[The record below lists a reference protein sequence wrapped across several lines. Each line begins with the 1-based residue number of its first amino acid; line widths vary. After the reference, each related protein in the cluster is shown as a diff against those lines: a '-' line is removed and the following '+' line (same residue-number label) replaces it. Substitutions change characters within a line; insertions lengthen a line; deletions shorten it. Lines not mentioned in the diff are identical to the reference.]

1 MDQETIFLTIVGMAV
16 VTFIPRLLPV
26 LLLSSR
32 TLPPVIIRWLSYI
45 PVAVLSAMLLPTIL
59 VVDGKVALKGDNIL
73 LWAAIPTLVVAV
85 ETKSLFTSVVAGMIM
100 VAAARYFL
108 GF

>member
-1 MDQETIFLTIVGMAV
+1 MTVIGMAV

-45 PVAVLSAMLLPTIL
+45 PVAVLSAMLFPSIM
-59 VVDGKVALKGDNIL
+59 VVNDQLAIRNDNIF
-73 LWAAIPTLVVAV
+73 LWAAIPTLAVAV
-85 ETKSLFTSVVAGMIM
+85 KTKSLFISVVAGMIM